1 MYKKGCNGT
10 NHLRQGFGGQRVQ
23 WYNGKTGDRRQGV
36 IDKLPSL
43 EGWGWV
49 NKGLAALRSCK
60 TLLQP

>member
-1 MYKKGCNGT
+1 VVKGYNGT
-10 NHLRQGFGGQRVQ
+10 TARPA
-23 WYNGKTGDRRQGV
+23 TGDRRQGV